1 MGPFKSYEGVSG
13 VDCCLP
19 EEEEDVN
26 TDAAFCAEYEH
37 VQAGLRPCSY
47 YCEQNKCK
55 PVGETNLTRA
65 ELLDAQGRIEGYEYT
80 VTGSYEARYR
90 FYDSYP
96 GTGTDQD
103 STDDGMWAVE
113 QEVCERMGGSIVAI
127 NSEAES
133 QVVNTIVGCE
143 PTDVGWV
150 DVWIGYRAAASSS
163 TWEWASGETSDF
175 TVWRAGEPQ
184 AEAQAVPRCAFL
196 TTDDQTRS
204 YTTREWREADCS
216 TATMT
221 KGWNK
226 PLLCEL
232 GTGTAEWPT
241 AAPTT
246 SAPTALVTGGAC
258 FNTTTGS
265 FSCGVDETTCS
276 QKGSITWMAPGFV
289 STISLCC
296 ICKEDCDHAL
306 EPGTD
311 CEGQYAD

>member
-1 MGPFKSYEGVSG
+1 MG
-13 VDCCLP
+13 
-19 EEEEDVN
+19 
-26 TDAAFCAEYEH
+26 A
-37 VQAGLRPCSY
+37 
-47 YCEQNKCK
+47 
-55 PVGETNLTRA
+55 
-65 ELLDAQGRIEGYEYT
+65 
-80 VTGSYEARYR
+80 
-90 FYDSYP
+90 
-96 GTGTDQD
+96 
-103 STDDGMWAVE
+103 
-113 QEVCERMGGSIVAI
+113 SIVTI
-127 NSEAES
+127 SSEEVS
-133 QVVNTIVGCE
+133 QVVNTIVGCD
-143 PTDVGWV
+143 TDM
-150 DVWIGYRAAASSS
+150 WIGYRSAASSS
-163 TWEWASGETSDF
+163 TWEWASGETTDF

-265 FSCGVDETTCS
+265 FSCGVDESTCIN
-276 QKGSITWMAPGFV
+276 QGYVTWMAPGFV
-289 STISLCC
+289 PRSFGCC

-306 EPGTD
+306 ETSTD
-311 CEGQYAD
+311 CEGQYADW